1 MNPDDELILDPD
13 AENDEPSEHPTKTL
27 VFVSTFD
34 PSARVEVIP
43 TSDQT
48 VRDAA
53 QVSGLTARDGSAW
66 TVYDDLGVEVAH
78 LPSFDMIGDV
88 LYVGPAA
95 ISAGSS
101 AEADSTAEL
110 TKEEHNQSLSFDDG
124 NGTLF
129 TGTASQIV
137 EAMRHIEEGDTPSVL
152 EWMERVKMRAS
163 AFDIDLEFGDPLS
176 FLNALE
182 HNGLGRFMTGCRGA

>member
-101 AEADSTAEL
+101 AEGMYRYQSKAVLSPVKSDTAEPRR
-110 TKEEHNQSLSFDDG
+110 FD
-124 NGTLF
+124 
-129 TGTASQIV
+129 
-137 EAMRHIEEGDTPSVL
+137 R
-152 EWMERVKMRAS
+152 
-163 AFDIDLEFGDPLS
+163 
-176 FLNALE
+176 
-182 HNGLGRFMTGCRGA
+182 

>member
-43 TSDQT
+43 TRGQT
-48 VRDAA
+48 VREAA
-53 QVSGLTARDGSAW
+53 GVSGLTARDGSAW

-95 ISAGSS
+95 ISAGSPTQAGITLEIDPYEVITS
-101 AEADSTAEL
+101 DITLSV
-110 TKEEHNQSLSFDDG
+110 EEM
-124 NGTLF
+124 
-129 TGTASQIV
+129 A
-137 EAMRHIEEGDTPSVL
+137 
-152 EWMERVKMRAS
+152 
-163 AFDIDLEFGDPLS
+163 
-176 FLNALE
+176 
-182 HNGLGRFMTGCRGA
+182 